1 MEENNNSTSRNTN
14 PTPQEQY
21 QKEQLEK
28 ANFNP
33 LDVSHSSTEDAYR
46 RRKNKERHAQIEAW
60 LAIAGLGGGAYGTA
74 ILVNK
79 NPELAEFIAK
89 LPGANRYSIK
99 HEIAVDNSIAFG
111 GKPTNLKGLYADQSL
126 GRSLLSIA
134 ASIEELSP
142 FGVLKTLQF
151 TNILEPL
158 TNVSREAKD
167 VHISGSTIRSSL
179 DYYDRLIHTMSGK
192 EKSLLESDTRRGFLL
207 RNNQLFRYLEDGT
220 IDEADPVLKHV
231 RMVTTHTK
239 MGEEISPNRL
249 LNKFANLL
257 GTNLGYDSYSRE
269 GTALIAGKSWK
280 DLAMR
285 WANAGF
291 MHSMEIGYKTLD
303 NPLQGV
309 EELFKATGIPN
320 IGKNG
325 SLVGGIF
332 DSNWYQSLKKKAN
345 IQLGTGGVYNT
356 TTTDAMTR
364 LGKNLVGKS
373 LAAYVGY
380 QAVNQVLDMVTPDSS
395 AWNDGIISGL
405 TANYANVRVGLA
417 KVLADPFQRYKEA
430 QENVADGS
438 TSLITLAGF
447 PIAGATAGA
456 SLAWYKRM
464 KDSAFEGI
472 EAATL
477 DSDIKVHKYG
487 FAQGIAEKL
496 KLGETNLSKSWGF
509 RGAVI
514 GAAISLPF
522 LPGALIGESSEDLK
536 ASYSGERKEAYRVST
551 GWLAGSE
558 DIKGGHIKA
567 FVPSRVARILS
578 NAEDEV
584 RYDGDNKLKRQLD
597 PIYSPLNYLKNPYA
611 FEEMHQDDMPYPVWG
626 MNVDYGSF
634 LGKIYQGTV
643 GEFIK
648 PTIINPQFLEDS
660 RLIRTNA
667 IENYRQQAQLDVN
680 RNEQQ
685 SASQTYHASKLSLA
699 ANWLGIT
706 GKSGEYPI
714 MSFAKPN
721 ERQMIDSGMMLAEES
736 PSSDPHTLA
745 AAQTYNALTDFTGL
759 KGFTTSLIVNKMGYD
774 PTDVRRQLA
783 RSGDAVSLADDF
795 KDANVGDALGCFTPE
810 MRVKTIDGY
819 KEIQCIRIGDLVL
832 TKDNSYKPVWNIF
845 PKYIE
850 DVILNIKVSGIK
862 NIIRVT
868 KNHIVPAYIDGVLV
882 EVNAGDLKQNDILI
896 IPDGHNNYI
905 YSEIEYIYESIYDGY
920 VFDLGVE
927 DIHYYTVEN
936 VLVHNSGEFLR
947 RIIPMGAGSS
957 PDDVNPML
965 NNSANWLPNDPTKY
979 FNDFSRGN
987 SFCLAPDS
995 LVEVYP
1001 NKVKKAKDILETDLL
1016 VDKKGY
1022 PTKIQGIVKLKD
1034 KETLKIIF
1042 NLNGTTPITCTGEHP
1057 IAVKIKST
1065 GTHKPMLL
1073 GTLKVLNKFLK
1084 ALEGKTEVKKEE
1096 IALKV
1101 GKSASGC
1108 TKFWKLLEKY
1118 GKIKTTK
1125 KRVYVLDTELF
1136 DEYLLDYGIYFKE
1149 AKDLEVGDYVAYPK
1163 PIYNNSSVIDTFD
1176 LAEIFKDDG
1185 FAITENYIYYNRSQI
1200 SAENYEYFRG
1210 ESEKIPDSF
1219 IYKAKWEQL
1228 TCLKDTP
1235 YRFKRY
1241 LKLSSELGSF
1251 AGLWLAEGWSTG
1263 TAHHVKEIEVVNKIY
1278 NDIGIPYKIR
1288 YKEGNGCYASFHCK
1302 WLARFMGYICG
1313 YGAKNKFIHDVVF
1326 NAPQEFVDNFIKMYY
1341 FGDGSEGVYDRRH
1354 VKAAKTVSYQL
1365 ALNMQKLLLIRQG
1378 IIASVVR
1385 DAEPSKKSKIN
1396 EKEIKSGISYN
1407 IYIRPQE
1414 SHSNLW
1420 RQDEKYIYWRVN
1432 SIEYSGS
1439 SDVYAFETEDST
1451 FCAYNILTHN
1461 SKIPLGEHRL
1471 PGKGLEAYR
1480 PELKGMDPNDYPL
1493 IYQYQV
1499 LSDVATNS
1507 PEHLSLKTYL
1517 LNADKE
1523 GKLSDTE
1530 RDMFY
1535 ESLTEEQAKKQRKQF
1550 SEYKSAEQFSKFSLG
1565 GKVLNTIWETAAH
1578 KAESPLETL
1587 TPFRPGAKF
1596 IHKRSA
1602 IEDYEMTMLNGP
1614 DTGIWTNPY
1623 SHFIRPAINR
1633 TAGILPGTQKPEHAE
1648 ERDNVEEYFD
1658 KLEYLKAR
1666 RNGRTNDV
1674 LRTVHGAT
1682 AAGILDVND
1691 FNKFS
1696 AGLSDNQRD
1705 YLQSFSKTTDS
1716 SDRRKILE
1724 MLPTDVA
1731 AGYQRIWN
1739 NLEVAEKAKKSGK
1752 DVDEAVK
1759 DAYIKSNMKELL
1771 SSRITGSNDSAQ
1783 LDAAV
1788 MESKKQK
1795 AMSGQNFSRRDE
1807 LLAKTRELKLRE
1819 ADKEAEAY
1827 VAARTGVPGE
1837 DWIGWDPR
1845 LKLDEV
1851 KLRTLQIG
1859 KADTY
1864 DYGFWDSDLK
1874 RNARIIALD
1883 DEDEVTRSYEDIK
1896 RTMRSDLLRKKDI
1909 ERTMFNN
1916 GIFARRV
1923 VLSDANTNNTDIR
1936 LQE

>member
-60 LAIAGLGGGAYGTA
+60 LTIAGLGGGAYGTA

-99 HEIAVDNSIAFG
+99 HGISVDNSIAFG
-111 GKPTNLKGLYADQSL
+111 GKPTNLKSLYSDQSL
-126 GRSLLSIA
+126 GRSLLSIG

-142 FGVLKTLQF
+142 FGVFKTLQF

-192 EKSLLESDTRRGFLL
+192 EKSLLESDTKRGFLL
-207 RNNQLFRYLEDGT
+207 RNNQLFRYLEDGS
-220 IDEADPVLKHV
+220 IDEADPVLKYV

-257 GTNLGYDSYSRE
+257 GTNLGYDSYAKE

-405 TANYANVRVGLA
+405 TANYANIRVGLA

-472 EAATL
+472 ETATL

-514 GAAISLPF
+514 GAAIALPF

-536 ASYSGERKEAYRVST
+536 ASYSGERKEAYRAST

-567 FVPSRVARILS
+567 FVPGRVARILS
-578 NAEDEV
+578 DAEDEV
-584 RYDGDNKLKRQLD
+584 RYNGDNKLKRQLD
-597 PIYSPLNYLKNPYA
+597 PIYSPFSYLKNPYA

-680 RNEQQ
+680 SNEQQ
-685 SASQTYHASKLSLA
+685 SAAQTYHSSKLSLA

-759 KGFTTSLIVNKMGYD
+759 KGFTTSLLVNKMGYD

-810 MRVKTIDGY
+810 MRVLTSEGY
-819 KEIQCIRIGDLVL
+819 KEIQHIKIGDMVLSKGGAYRPVKQVYKKQFTDITILQVKVGSIGSTIYCTPDHIFPGLKRQRYSGGHAKPLTSFELVDARIDSYNNSDYVVSPLNKLKEGILTIDMSNENYFFSTEKYLYNTDYNKNKIKIVELLEQQPKTTREDLRLLGYSDTDAKEGLAAYRKNRNQGRKQRFFKL
-832 TKDNSYKPVWNIF
+832 TKKMSKVIGWWLAEGSV
-845 PKYIE
+845 E
-850 DVILNIKVSGIK
+850 DKG
-862 NIIRVT
+862 RVQFAM
-868 KNHIVPAYIDGVLV
+868 HRDELSFAMEI
-882 EVNAGDLKQNDILI
+882 
-896 IPDGHNNYI
+896 
-905 YSEIEYIYESIYDGY
+905 SEIVKEE
-920 VFDLGVE
+920 LGVE
-927 DIHYYTVEN
+927 SQINFKNNSMTLRFAHKPFAIFLKYTFGCSAKTKKIPFNFQTSREFCEGALYGLIHGDGWFCTRTSKGGFTSISKKLATSVLSMLKDLSVVGSICTDYVENRPENSLPEGREVKTHFNSRNNITIGINNFNTLLTLLEQPISTEPTSKDDYTNFIYNYNQYVKIRSIEYLKYTGDMYDLEIDVCESDSLDDLDYINYYTVEN
-936 VLVHNSGEFLR
+936 ILVHNSGEVAR
-947 RIIPMGAGSS
+947 RIIPMGAGSN

-965 NNSANWLPNDPTKY
+965 NNAPQWLPNDPTKY

-987 SFCLAPDS
+987 PF
-995 LVEVYP
+995 
-1001 NKVKKAKDILETDLL
+1001 
-1016 VDKKGY
+1016 
-1022 PTKIQGIVKLKD
+1022 
-1034 KETLKIIF
+1034 
-1042 NLNGTTPITCTGEHP
+1042 
-1057 IAVKIKST
+1057 
-1065 GTHKPMLL
+1065 
-1073 GTLKVLNKFLK
+1073 
-1084 ALEGKTEVKKEE
+1084 
-1096 IALKV
+1096 
-1101 GKSASGC
+1101 
-1108 TKFWKLLEKY
+1108 
-1118 GKIKTTK
+1118 
-1125 KRVYVLDTELF
+1125 
-1136 DEYLLDYGIYFKE
+1136 
-1149 AKDLEVGDYVAYPK
+1149 
-1163 PIYNNSSVIDTFD
+1163 
-1176 LAEIFKDDG
+1176 
-1185 FAITENYIYYNRSQI
+1185 
-1200 SAENYEYFRG
+1200 
-1210 ESEKIPDSF
+1210 
-1219 IYKAKWEQL
+1219 
-1228 TCLKDTP
+1228 
-1235 YRFKRY
+1235 
-1241 LKLSSELGSF
+1241 
-1251 AGLWLAEGWSTG
+1251 
-1263 TAHHVKEIEVVNKIY
+1263 
-1278 NDIGIPYKIR
+1278 
-1288 YKEGNGCYASFHCK
+1288 
-1302 WLARFMGYICG
+1302 
-1313 YGAKNKFIHDVVF
+1313 
-1326 NAPQEFVDNFIKMYY
+1326 
-1341 FGDGSEGVYDRRH
+1341 
-1354 VKAAKTVSYQL
+1354 
-1365 ALNMQKLLLIRQG
+1365 
-1378 IIASVVR
+1378 
-1385 DAEPSKKSKIN
+1385 
-1396 EKEIKSGISYN
+1396 
-1407 IYIRPQE
+1407 
-1414 SHSNLW
+1414 
-1420 RQDEKYIYWRVN
+1420 
-1432 SIEYSGS
+1432 
-1439 SDVYAFETEDST
+1439 
-1451 FCAYNILTHN
+1451 

-1550 SEYKSAEQFSKFSLG
+1550 SEYKSDEQFSKFSLG

-1578 KAESPLETL
+1578 NAESPLETL

-1633 TAGILPGTQKPEHAE
+1633 TAGILPGIQKPEHAE

-1752 DVDEAVK
+1752 DIDEAVK

-1923 VLSDANTNNTDIR
+1923 ILSDANTNNTDIR

>member
-60 LAIAGLGGGAYGTA
+60 LTIAGLGGGAYGTA

-142 FGVLKTLQF
+142 FGILKTLQF

-192 EKSLLESDTRRGFLL
+192 EKSLLESDTKRGFLL

-257 GTNLGYDSYSRE
+257 GTNLGYDSYSKE

-405 TANYANVRVGLA
+405 TANYANIRVGLA

-514 GAAISLPF
+514 GAAIALPF

-536 ASYSGERKEAYRVST
+536 ASYSGERKEAYRAST

-578 NAEDEV
+578 DAEDEV
-584 RYDGDNKLKRQLD
+584 RYNGDNKLKRQLD
-597 PIYSPLNYLKNPYA
+597 PIYSPFSYLKNPYA

-795 KDANVGDALGCFTPE
+795 KDANVGDALA
-810 MRVKTIDGY
+810 
-819 KEIQCIRIGDLVL
+819 L
-832 TKDNSYKPVWNIF
+832 
-845 PKYIE
+845 
-850 DVILNIKVSGIK
+850 
-862 NIIRVT
+862 
-868 KNHIVPAYIDGVLV
+868 
-882 EVNAGDLKQNDILI
+882 
-896 IPDGHNNYI
+896 
-905 YSEIEYIYESIYDGY
+905 
-920 VFDLGVE
+920 
-927 DIHYYTVEN
+927 
-936 VLVHNSGEFLR
+936 GEFAR

-965 NNSANWLPNDPTKY
+965 NNAPKWLPNDPTKY
-979 FNDFSRGN
+979 YNDFSRGN
-987 SFCLAPDS
+987 QW
-995 LVEVYP
+995 
-1001 NKVKKAKDILETDLL
+1001 NKV
-1016 VDKKGY
+1016 
-1022 PTKIQGIVKLKD
+1022 
-1034 KETLKIIF
+1034 
-1042 NLNGTTPITCTGEHP
+1042 
-1057 IAVKIKST
+1057 
-1065 GTHKPMLL
+1065 
-1073 GTLKVLNKFLK
+1073 
-1084 ALEGKTEVKKEE
+1084 
-1096 IALKV
+1096 
-1101 GKSASGC
+1101 
-1108 TKFWKLLEKY
+1108 
-1118 GKIKTTK
+1118 
-1125 KRVYVLDTELF
+1125 
-1136 DEYLLDYGIYFKE
+1136 
-1149 AKDLEVGDYVAYPK
+1149 
-1163 PIYNNSSVIDTFD
+1163 
-1176 LAEIFKDDG
+1176 
-1185 FAITENYIYYNRSQI
+1185 
-1200 SAENYEYFRG
+1200 
-1210 ESEKIPDSF
+1210 
-1219 IYKAKWEQL
+1219 
-1228 TCLKDTP
+1228 
-1235 YRFKRY
+1235 
-1241 LKLSSELGSF
+1241 
-1251 AGLWLAEGWSTG
+1251 
-1263 TAHHVKEIEVVNKIY
+1263 
-1278 NDIGIPYKIR
+1278 
-1288 YKEGNGCYASFHCK
+1288 
-1302 WLARFMGYICG
+1302 
-1313 YGAKNKFIHDVVF
+1313 
-1326 NAPQEFVDNFIKMYY
+1326 
-1341 FGDGSEGVYDRRH
+1341 
-1354 VKAAKTVSYQL
+1354 
-1365 ALNMQKLLLIRQG
+1365 
-1378 IIASVVR
+1378 
-1385 DAEPSKKSKIN
+1385 
-1396 EKEIKSGISYN
+1396 
-1407 IYIRPQE
+1407 
-1414 SHSNLW
+1414 
-1420 RQDEKYIYWRVN
+1420 
-1432 SIEYSGS
+1432 
-1439 SDVYAFETEDST
+1439 
-1451 FCAYNILTHN
+1451 
-1461 SKIPLGEHRL
+1461 PLGEHRL
-1471 PGKGLEAYR
+1471 PGKGLEAYH
-1480 PELKGMDPNDYPL
+1480 PELKGIDPADYPL
-1493 IYQYQV
+1493 AYQYQV
-1499 LSDVATNS
+1499 LSDVAMNS

-1550 SEYKSAEQFSKFSLG
+1550 SEYKTSEQFSKFSIG
-1565 GKVLNTIWETAAH
+1565 GKVLNKIWETAAH
-1578 KAESPLETL
+1578 NAESPLETL

-1633 TAGILPGTQKPEHAE
+1633 TVGLLPGTQRPEHAE

-1807 LLAKTRELKLRE
+1807 LLAKTRELKLRD

>member
-60 LAIAGLGGGAYGTA
+60 LTIAGLGGGAYGTA

-192 EKSLLESDTRRGFLL
+192 EKSLLESDTKRGFLL

-356 TTTDAMTR
+356 TTKDAMTR

-536 ASYSGERKEAYRVST
+536 ASYSGERKEAYRAST

-578 NAEDEV
+578 DAEDEV
-584 RYDGDNKLKRQLD
+584 RYNGDNKLKRQLD
-597 PIYSPLNYLKNPYA
+597 PIYSPFSYLKNPYA

-795 KDANVGDALGCFTPE
+795 KDANVGDALA
-810 MRVKTIDGY
+810 
-819 KEIQCIRIGDLVL
+819 L
-832 TKDNSYKPVWNIF
+832 
-845 PKYIE
+845 
-850 DVILNIKVSGIK
+850 
-862 NIIRVT
+862 
-868 KNHIVPAYIDGVLV
+868 
-882 EVNAGDLKQNDILI
+882 
-896 IPDGHNNYI
+896 
-905 YSEIEYIYESIYDGY
+905 
-920 VFDLGVE
+920 
-927 DIHYYTVEN
+927 
-936 VLVHNSGEFLR
+936 GEFAR
-947 RIIPMGAGSS
+947 RIIPMGAGSN

-987 SFCLAPDS
+987 QW
-995 LVEVYP
+995 
-1001 NKVKKAKDILETDLL
+1001 NKV
-1016 VDKKGY
+1016 
-1022 PTKIQGIVKLKD
+1022 
-1034 KETLKIIF
+1034 
-1042 NLNGTTPITCTGEHP
+1042 
-1057 IAVKIKST
+1057 
-1065 GTHKPMLL
+1065 
-1073 GTLKVLNKFLK
+1073 
-1084 ALEGKTEVKKEE
+1084 
-1096 IALKV
+1096 
-1101 GKSASGC
+1101 
-1108 TKFWKLLEKY
+1108 
-1118 GKIKTTK
+1118 
-1125 KRVYVLDTELF
+1125 
-1136 DEYLLDYGIYFKE
+1136 
-1149 AKDLEVGDYVAYPK
+1149 
-1163 PIYNNSSVIDTFD
+1163 
-1176 LAEIFKDDG
+1176 
-1185 FAITENYIYYNRSQI
+1185 
-1200 SAENYEYFRG
+1200 
-1210 ESEKIPDSF
+1210 
-1219 IYKAKWEQL
+1219 
-1228 TCLKDTP
+1228 
-1235 YRFKRY
+1235 
-1241 LKLSSELGSF
+1241 
-1251 AGLWLAEGWSTG
+1251 
-1263 TAHHVKEIEVVNKIY
+1263 
-1278 NDIGIPYKIR
+1278 
-1288 YKEGNGCYASFHCK
+1288 
-1302 WLARFMGYICG
+1302 
-1313 YGAKNKFIHDVVF
+1313 
-1326 NAPQEFVDNFIKMYY
+1326 
-1341 FGDGSEGVYDRRH
+1341 
-1354 VKAAKTVSYQL
+1354 
-1365 ALNMQKLLLIRQG
+1365 
-1378 IIASVVR
+1378 
-1385 DAEPSKKSKIN
+1385 
-1396 EKEIKSGISYN
+1396 
-1407 IYIRPQE
+1407 
-1414 SHSNLW
+1414 
-1420 RQDEKYIYWRVN
+1420 
-1432 SIEYSGS
+1432 
-1439 SDVYAFETEDST
+1439 
-1451 FCAYNILTHN
+1451 
-1461 SKIPLGEHRL
+1461 PLGEHRL
-1471 PGKGLEAYR
+1471 PGKGLEAYH
-1480 PELKGMDPNDYPL
+1480 PELKGIDPADYPL
-1493 IYQYQV
+1493 AYQYQV
-1499 LSDVATNS
+1499 LSDVAMNS

-1795 AMSGQNFSRRDE
+1795 AMSGQDFSRRDE
-1807 LLAKTRELKLRE
+1807 LLAKTRELKLRQ

>member
-1 MEENNNSTSRNTN
+1 MEENNNNTSRNTD

-21 QKEQLEK
+21 QKEQLER

-33 LDVSHSSTEDAYR
+33 LDVSHTSSEDAYR
-46 RRKNKERHAQIEAW
+46 RRKSKEKQAQLEAW
-60 LAIAGLGGGAYGTA
+60 LTIAGLGGGAYGTA

-99 HEIAVDNSIAFG
+99 HDIATANSIAFG

-126 GRSLLSIA
+126 GRSLLSIG

-142 FGVLKTLQF
+142 FGILKTLQF
-151 TNILEPL
+151 TNVLEPL
-158 TNVSREAKD
+158 TNISRKAKD

-179 DYYDRLIHTMSGK
+179 DYYDRLIHTMSNA
-192 EKSLLESDTRRGFLL
+192 EKSLHENDIKRGFLL
-207 RNNQLFRYLEDGT
+207 RDNKLFRYLDDGT
-220 IDEADPVLKHV
+220 IDEANPVLKHA

-239 MGEEISPNRL
+239 MGEEVSPNRL

-257 GTNLGYDSYSRE
+257 GTNLGYDSYSKE
-269 GTALIAGKSWK
+269 GTAIIAGKSWK

-285 WANAGF
+285 WVNAGF

-303 NPLQGV
+303 NPLQGA

-356 TTTDAMTR
+356 TTKDAMTR

-380 QAVNQVLDMVTPDSS
+380 QAVNQVLDTVTPDSS

-472 EAATL
+472 ETATL

-487 FAQGIAEKL
+487 FAQGIAENL

-514 GAAISLPF
+514 GAAVALPF
-522 LPGALIGESSEDLK
+522 LPGALIGDSSEDLK
-536 ASYSGERKEAYRVST
+536 ASYSGERKEAYRAST

-578 NAEDEV
+578 DAEDEV
-584 RYDGDNKLKRQLD
+584 RYNGDNKLKRQLD

-643 GEFIK
+643 GELIK

-667 IENYRQQAQLDVN
+667 IENYRQEAQLDVN
-680 RNEQQ
+680 SEQ
-685 SASQTYHASKLSLA
+685 SATNTYHTSKLGLA

-706 GKSGEYPI
+706 GKSGEFPI

-759 KGFTTSLIVNKMGYD
+759 KGFTTSLLVNKMGYD

-795 KDANVGDALGCFTPE
+795 KDANVGDALGLGE
-810 MRVKTIDGY
+810 
-819 KEIQCIRIGDLVL
+819 
-832 TKDNSYKPVWNIF
+832 
-845 PKYIE
+845 
-850 DVILNIKVSGIK
+850 VS
-862 NIIRVT
+862 
-868 KNHIVPAYIDGVLV
+868 
-882 EVNAGDLKQNDILI
+882 
-896 IPDGHNNYI
+896 
-905 YSEIEYIYESIYDGY
+905 
-920 VFDLGVE
+920 
-927 DIHYYTVEN
+927 
-936 VLVHNSGEFLR
+936 R
-947 RIIPMGAGSS
+947 RIIPMGAGSN

-965 NNSANWLPNDPTKY
+965 NNAPQWLPNDPTKY

-987 SFCLAPDS
+987 PF
-995 LVEVYP
+995 
-1001 NKVKKAKDILETDLL
+1001 
-1016 VDKKGY
+1016 
-1022 PTKIQGIVKLKD
+1022 
-1034 KETLKIIF
+1034 
-1042 NLNGTTPITCTGEHP
+1042 
-1057 IAVKIKST
+1057 
-1065 GTHKPMLL
+1065 
-1073 GTLKVLNKFLK
+1073 
-1084 ALEGKTEVKKEE
+1084 
-1096 IALKV
+1096 
-1101 GKSASGC
+1101 
-1108 TKFWKLLEKY
+1108 
-1118 GKIKTTK
+1118 
-1125 KRVYVLDTELF
+1125 
-1136 DEYLLDYGIYFKE
+1136 
-1149 AKDLEVGDYVAYPK
+1149 
-1163 PIYNNSSVIDTFD
+1163 
-1176 LAEIFKDDG
+1176 
-1185 FAITENYIYYNRSQI
+1185 
-1200 SAENYEYFRG
+1200 
-1210 ESEKIPDSF
+1210 
-1219 IYKAKWEQL
+1219 
-1228 TCLKDTP
+1228 
-1235 YRFKRY
+1235 
-1241 LKLSSELGSF
+1241 
-1251 AGLWLAEGWSTG
+1251 
-1263 TAHHVKEIEVVNKIY
+1263 
-1278 NDIGIPYKIR
+1278 
-1288 YKEGNGCYASFHCK
+1288 
-1302 WLARFMGYICG
+1302 
-1313 YGAKNKFIHDVVF
+1313 
-1326 NAPQEFVDNFIKMYY
+1326 
-1341 FGDGSEGVYDRRH
+1341 
-1354 VKAAKTVSYQL
+1354 
-1365 ALNMQKLLLIRQG
+1365 
-1378 IIASVVR
+1378 
-1385 DAEPSKKSKIN
+1385 
-1396 EKEIKSGISYN
+1396 
-1407 IYIRPQE
+1407 
-1414 SHSNLW
+1414 
-1420 RQDEKYIYWRVN
+1420 
-1432 SIEYSGS
+1432 
-1439 SDVYAFETEDST
+1439 
-1451 FCAYNILTHN
+1451 

-1493 IYQYQV
+1493 AYQYQV

-1550 SEYKSAEQFSKFSLG
+1550 SEYKTSEQFSKFSIG
-1565 GKVLNTIWETAAH
+1565 GKVLNKIWETAAH
-1578 KAESPLETL
+1578 NAESPLETL

-1633 TAGILPGTQKPEHAE
+1633 TVGLLPGTQRPEHAE

-1674 LRTVHGAT
+1674 LRTVHGA
-1682 AAGILDVND
+1682 AATGILDVND

-1716 SDRRKILE
+1716 ADRRKILE
-1724 MLPTDVA
+1724 MLPTDVS
-1731 AGYQRIWN
+1731 AGYKKIWE
-1739 NLEVAEKAKKSGK
+1739 NLDVAEKAKRSGK
-1752 DVDEAVK
+1752 NIDEEVK
-1759 DAYIKSNMKELL
+1759 DNYIKSNMKDLL
-1771 SSRITGSNDSAQ
+1771 ASRITGSNDSAE

-1788 MESKKQK
+1788 MEAKKQK
-1795 AMSGQNFSRRDE
+1795 SMAGQNFSRRDE
-1807 LLAKTRELKLRE
+1807 LLAKTRELKLRD

-1845 LKLDEV
+1845 LKLDEI

-1874 RNARIIALD
+1874 RNSRIIALD

-1909 ERTMFNN
+1909 ERTMFDN

-1923 VLSDANTNNTDIR
+1923 ILSDANTNNTDIR

>member
-60 LAIAGLGGGAYGTA
+60 LTIAGLGGGAYGTA

-111 GKPTNLKGLYADQSL
+111 GKPTNLKGLYTDQSL

-192 EKSLLESDTRRGFLL
+192 EKSLLESDTKRGFLL

-257 GTNLGYDSYSRE
+257 GTNLGYDSYSKE

-356 TTTDAMTR
+356 TTKDAMTR

-536 ASYSGERKEAYRVST
+536 ASYSGERKEAYRAST

-578 NAEDEV
+578 DAEDEV
-584 RYDGDNKLKRQLD
+584 RYNGDNKLKRKLD
-597 PIYSPLNYLKNPYA
+597 PIYSPFSYLKNPYA

-795 KDANVGDALGCFTPE
+795 KDANVGDALA
-810 MRVKTIDGY
+810 
-819 KEIQCIRIGDLVL
+819 L
-832 TKDNSYKPVWNIF
+832 
-845 PKYIE
+845 
-850 DVILNIKVSGIK
+850 
-862 NIIRVT
+862 
-868 KNHIVPAYIDGVLV
+868 
-882 EVNAGDLKQNDILI
+882 
-896 IPDGHNNYI
+896 
-905 YSEIEYIYESIYDGY
+905 
-920 VFDLGVE
+920 
-927 DIHYYTVEN
+927 
-936 VLVHNSGEFLR
+936 GEFAR
-947 RIIPMGAGSS
+947 RIIPMGAGSN

-965 NNSANWLPNDPTKY
+965 NNAPKWLPNDPTKY

-987 SFCLAPDS
+987 SFCLAPES

-1278 NDIGIPYKIR
+1278 SDIGIPYKIR

-1396 EKEIKSGISYN
+1396 EKEIKSGVSYN

-1471 PGKGLEAYR
+1471 PGKGLEVYK

-1550 SEYKSAEQFSKFSLG
+1550 SEYKSTEQFSKFSIG
-1565 GKVLNTIWETAAH
+1565 GKVLNKIWETAAH
-1578 KAESPLETL
+1578 NAESPLETL

>member
-21 QKEQLEK
+21 QIEQLEK

-60 LAIAGLGGGAYGTA
+60 LTLAGLGGGAYGTA

-99 HEIAVDNSIAFG
+99 HGISVDNSIAFG
-111 GKPTNLKGLYADQSL
+111 GKPTNLKSLYSDQSL
-126 GRSLLSIA
+126 GRSLLSIG

-142 FGVLKTLQF
+142 FGVFKTLQF

-192 EKSLLESDTRRGFLL
+192 EKSLLESDTKRGFLL
-207 RNNQLFRYLEDGT
+207 RNNQLFRYLEDGS
-220 IDEADPVLKHV
+220 IDEADPVLKYV

-257 GTNLGYDSYSRE
+257 GTNLGYDSYAKE

-356 TTTDAMTR
+356 TTKDAMTR

-514 GAAISLPF
+514 GAAIALPF

-536 ASYSGERKEAYRVST
+536 ASYSGERKEAYRAST

-567 FVPSRVARILS
+567 FVPGRVARILS
-578 NAEDEV
+578 DAEDEV
-584 RYDGDNKLKRQLD
+584 RYNGDNKLKRQLD
-597 PIYSPLNYLKNPYA
+597 PIYSPFSYLKNPYA

-680 RNEQQ
+680 SNEQQ
-685 SASQTYHASKLSLA
+685 SAAQTYHASKLSLA

-759 KGFTTSLIVNKMGYD
+759 KGFTTSLLVNKMGYD

-795 KDANVGDALGCFTPE
+795 KDANVGDAFGLGE
-810 MRVKTIDGY
+810 
-819 KEIQCIRIGDLVL
+819 
-832 TKDNSYKPVWNIF
+832 
-845 PKYIE
+845 
-850 DVILNIKVSGIK
+850 VS
-862 NIIRVT
+862 
-868 KNHIVPAYIDGVLV
+868 
-882 EVNAGDLKQNDILI
+882 
-896 IPDGHNNYI
+896 
-905 YSEIEYIYESIYDGY
+905 
-920 VFDLGVE
+920 
-927 DIHYYTVEN
+927 
-936 VLVHNSGEFLR
+936 R
-947 RIIPMGAGSS
+947 RIIPMGAGSN

-965 NNSANWLPNDPTKY
+965 NNAPQWLPNDPTKY

-987 SFCLAPDS
+987 PF
-995 LVEVYP
+995 
-1001 NKVKKAKDILETDLL
+1001 
-1016 VDKKGY
+1016 
-1022 PTKIQGIVKLKD
+1022 
-1034 KETLKIIF
+1034 
-1042 NLNGTTPITCTGEHP
+1042 
-1057 IAVKIKST
+1057 
-1065 GTHKPMLL
+1065 
-1073 GTLKVLNKFLK
+1073 
-1084 ALEGKTEVKKEE
+1084 
-1096 IALKV
+1096 
-1101 GKSASGC
+1101 
-1108 TKFWKLLEKY
+1108 
-1118 GKIKTTK
+1118 
-1125 KRVYVLDTELF
+1125 
-1136 DEYLLDYGIYFKE
+1136 
-1149 AKDLEVGDYVAYPK
+1149 
-1163 PIYNNSSVIDTFD
+1163 
-1176 LAEIFKDDG
+1176 
-1185 FAITENYIYYNRSQI
+1185 
-1200 SAENYEYFRG
+1200 
-1210 ESEKIPDSF
+1210 
-1219 IYKAKWEQL
+1219 
-1228 TCLKDTP
+1228 
-1235 YRFKRY
+1235 
-1241 LKLSSELGSF
+1241 
-1251 AGLWLAEGWSTG
+1251 
-1263 TAHHVKEIEVVNKIY
+1263 
-1278 NDIGIPYKIR
+1278 
-1288 YKEGNGCYASFHCK
+1288 
-1302 WLARFMGYICG
+1302 
-1313 YGAKNKFIHDVVF
+1313 
-1326 NAPQEFVDNFIKMYY
+1326 
-1341 FGDGSEGVYDRRH
+1341 
-1354 VKAAKTVSYQL
+1354 
-1365 ALNMQKLLLIRQG
+1365 
-1378 IIASVVR
+1378 
-1385 DAEPSKKSKIN
+1385 
-1396 EKEIKSGISYN
+1396 
-1407 IYIRPQE
+1407 
-1414 SHSNLW
+1414 
-1420 RQDEKYIYWRVN
+1420 
-1432 SIEYSGS
+1432 
-1439 SDVYAFETEDST
+1439 
-1451 FCAYNILTHN
+1451 

-1550 SEYKSAEQFSKFSLG
+1550 SEYKSDEQFSKFSLG

-1578 KAESPLETL
+1578 NAESPLETL

-1752 DVDEAVK
+1752 DIDEAVK

-1923 VLSDANTNNTDIR
+1923 ILSDANTNNTDIR

>member
-1 MEENNNSTSRNTN
+1 MEENNNNTSRNTD

-21 QKEQLEK
+21 QKEQLER

-33 LDVSHSSTEDAYR
+33 LEVSHTSSEDAYR
-46 RRKNKERHAQIEAW
+46 RRKNKEKQAQLEAW
-60 LAIAGLGGGAYGTA
+60 LTIAGLGGGAYGTA

-99 HEIAVDNSIAFG
+99 HDVATANSIAFG

-142 FGVLKTLQF
+142 FGILKTLQF

-192 EKSLLESDTRRGFLL
+192 EKSLLESDTKRGFLL

-257 GTNLGYDSYSRE
+257 GTNLGYDSYSKE

-405 TANYANVRVGLA
+405 TANYANIRVGLA

-536 ASYSGERKEAYRVST
+536 ASYSGERKEAYRAST

-578 NAEDEV
+578 DAEDEV
-584 RYDGDNKLKRQLD
+584 RYNGDNKLKRQLD
-597 PIYSPLNYLKNPYA
+597 PIYSPFSYLKNPYA

-795 KDANVGDALGCFTPE
+795 KDANVGDALA
-810 MRVKTIDGY
+810 
-819 KEIQCIRIGDLVL
+819 L
-832 TKDNSYKPVWNIF
+832 
-845 PKYIE
+845 
-850 DVILNIKVSGIK
+850 
-862 NIIRVT
+862 
-868 KNHIVPAYIDGVLV
+868 
-882 EVNAGDLKQNDILI
+882 
-896 IPDGHNNYI
+896 
-905 YSEIEYIYESIYDGY
+905 
-920 VFDLGVE
+920 
-927 DIHYYTVEN
+927 
-936 VLVHNSGEFLR
+936 GEFAR

-965 NNSANWLPNDPTKY
+965 NNAPKWLPNDPTKY
-979 FNDFSRGN
+979 YNDFSRGN
-987 SFCLAPDS
+987 QW
-995 LVEVYP
+995 
-1001 NKVKKAKDILETDLL
+1001 NKV
-1016 VDKKGY
+1016 
-1022 PTKIQGIVKLKD
+1022 
-1034 KETLKIIF
+1034 
-1042 NLNGTTPITCTGEHP
+1042 
-1057 IAVKIKST
+1057 
-1065 GTHKPMLL
+1065 
-1073 GTLKVLNKFLK
+1073 
-1084 ALEGKTEVKKEE
+1084 
-1096 IALKV
+1096 
-1101 GKSASGC
+1101 
-1108 TKFWKLLEKY
+1108 
-1118 GKIKTTK
+1118 
-1125 KRVYVLDTELF
+1125 
-1136 DEYLLDYGIYFKE
+1136 
-1149 AKDLEVGDYVAYPK
+1149 
-1163 PIYNNSSVIDTFD
+1163 
-1176 LAEIFKDDG
+1176 
-1185 FAITENYIYYNRSQI
+1185 
-1200 SAENYEYFRG
+1200 
-1210 ESEKIPDSF
+1210 
-1219 IYKAKWEQL
+1219 
-1228 TCLKDTP
+1228 
-1235 YRFKRY
+1235 
-1241 LKLSSELGSF
+1241 
-1251 AGLWLAEGWSTG
+1251 
-1263 TAHHVKEIEVVNKIY
+1263 
-1278 NDIGIPYKIR
+1278 
-1288 YKEGNGCYASFHCK
+1288 
-1302 WLARFMGYICG
+1302 
-1313 YGAKNKFIHDVVF
+1313 
-1326 NAPQEFVDNFIKMYY
+1326 
-1341 FGDGSEGVYDRRH
+1341 
-1354 VKAAKTVSYQL
+1354 
-1365 ALNMQKLLLIRQG
+1365 
-1378 IIASVVR
+1378 
-1385 DAEPSKKSKIN
+1385 
-1396 EKEIKSGISYN
+1396 
-1407 IYIRPQE
+1407 
-1414 SHSNLW
+1414 
-1420 RQDEKYIYWRVN
+1420 
-1432 SIEYSGS
+1432 
-1439 SDVYAFETEDST
+1439 
-1451 FCAYNILTHN
+1451 
-1461 SKIPLGEHRL
+1461 PLGEHRL
-1471 PGKGLEAYR
+1471 PGKGLEAYH
-1480 PELKGMDPNDYPL
+1480 PELKGIDPADYPL
-1493 IYQYQV
+1493 AYQYQV
-1499 LSDVATNS
+1499 LSDVAMNS

-1550 SEYKSAEQFSKFSLG
+1550 SEYKTSEQFSKFSIG
-1565 GKVLNTIWETAAH
+1565 GKVLNKIWETAAH
-1578 KAESPLETL
+1578 NAESPLETL

-1633 TAGILPGTQKPEHAE
+1633 TVGLLPGTQRPEHAE

-1807 LLAKTRELKLRE
+1807 LLAKTRELKLRD

-1874 RNARIIALD
+1874 RNSRIIALD

>member
-60 LAIAGLGGGAYGTA
+60 LTIAGLGGGAYGTA

-192 EKSLLESDTRRGFLL
+192 EKSLLESDTKRGFLL

-356 TTTDAMTR
+356 TTKDAMTR

-536 ASYSGERKEAYRVST
+536 ASYSGERKEAYRAST

-578 NAEDEV
+578 DAEDEV
-584 RYDGDNKLKRQLD
+584 RYNGDNKLKRQLD
-597 PIYSPLNYLKNPYA
+597 PIYSPFSYLKNPYA

-795 KDANVGDALGCFTPE
+795 KDANVGDALA
-810 MRVKTIDGY
+810 
-819 KEIQCIRIGDLVL
+819 L
-832 TKDNSYKPVWNIF
+832 
-845 PKYIE
+845 
-850 DVILNIKVSGIK
+850 
-862 NIIRVT
+862 
-868 KNHIVPAYIDGVLV
+868 
-882 EVNAGDLKQNDILI
+882 
-896 IPDGHNNYI
+896 
-905 YSEIEYIYESIYDGY
+905 
-920 VFDLGVE
+920 
-927 DIHYYTVEN
+927 
-936 VLVHNSGEFLR
+936 GEFAR
-947 RIIPMGAGSS
+947 RIIPMGAGSN

-987 SFCLAPDS
+987 QW
-995 LVEVYP
+995 
-1001 NKVKKAKDILETDLL
+1001 NKV
-1016 VDKKGY
+1016 
-1022 PTKIQGIVKLKD
+1022 
-1034 KETLKIIF
+1034 
-1042 NLNGTTPITCTGEHP
+1042 
-1057 IAVKIKST
+1057 
-1065 GTHKPMLL
+1065 
-1073 GTLKVLNKFLK
+1073 
-1084 ALEGKTEVKKEE
+1084 
-1096 IALKV
+1096 
-1101 GKSASGC
+1101 
-1108 TKFWKLLEKY
+1108 
-1118 GKIKTTK
+1118 
-1125 KRVYVLDTELF
+1125 
-1136 DEYLLDYGIYFKE
+1136 
-1149 AKDLEVGDYVAYPK
+1149 
-1163 PIYNNSSVIDTFD
+1163 
-1176 LAEIFKDDG
+1176 
-1185 FAITENYIYYNRSQI
+1185 
-1200 SAENYEYFRG
+1200 
-1210 ESEKIPDSF
+1210 
-1219 IYKAKWEQL
+1219 
-1228 TCLKDTP
+1228 
-1235 YRFKRY
+1235 
-1241 LKLSSELGSF
+1241 
-1251 AGLWLAEGWSTG
+1251 
-1263 TAHHVKEIEVVNKIY
+1263 
-1278 NDIGIPYKIR
+1278 
-1288 YKEGNGCYASFHCK
+1288 
-1302 WLARFMGYICG
+1302 
-1313 YGAKNKFIHDVVF
+1313 
-1326 NAPQEFVDNFIKMYY
+1326 
-1341 FGDGSEGVYDRRH
+1341 
-1354 VKAAKTVSYQL
+1354 
-1365 ALNMQKLLLIRQG
+1365 
-1378 IIASVVR
+1378 
-1385 DAEPSKKSKIN
+1385 
-1396 EKEIKSGISYN
+1396 
-1407 IYIRPQE
+1407 
-1414 SHSNLW
+1414 
-1420 RQDEKYIYWRVN
+1420 
-1432 SIEYSGS
+1432 
-1439 SDVYAFETEDST
+1439 
-1451 FCAYNILTHN
+1451 
-1461 SKIPLGEHRL
+1461 PLGEHRL
-1471 PGKGLEAYR
+1471 PGKGLEAYH
-1480 PELKGMDPNDYPL
+1480 PELKGIDPADYPL
-1493 IYQYQV
+1493 AYQYQV
-1499 LSDVATNS
+1499 LSDVAMNS

-1795 AMSGQNFSRRDE
+1795 AMSGQDFSRRDE

>member
-46 RRKNKERHAQIEAW
+46 RRKNKERQAQIEAW
-60 LAIAGLGGGAYGTA
+60 LTIAGLGGGAYGTA

-179 DYYDRLIHTMSGK
+179 DYYDRLINTMSGK
-192 EKSLLESDTRRGFLL
+192 EKSLLESDTKRGFLL

-536 ASYSGERKEAYRVST
+536 ASYSGERKEAYRAST

-578 NAEDEV
+578 DAEDEV
-584 RYDGDNKLKRQLD
+584 RYNGDNKLKRQLD
-597 PIYSPLNYLKNPYA
+597 PIYSPFSYLKNPYA

-810 MRVKTIDGY
+810 MRVLTSEGY
-819 KEIQCIRIGDLVL
+819 KEIQHIKIGDMVL

-868 KNHIVPAYIDGVLV
+868 KNHIIPAYVNGILV
-882 EVNAGDLKQNDILI
+882 EINAEDLKQNDILI
-896 IPDGHNNYI
+896 IPDGYNNYI
-905 YSEIEYIYESIYDGY
+905 YSEIEYIYGSIYDGF

-947 RIIPMGAGSS
+947 RIIPMGAGSN

-965 NNSANWLPNDPTKY
+965 NNSANWLPSDPSKY
-979 FNDFSRGN
+979 YNDFSRGN
-987 SFCLAPDS
+987 AFNS
-995 LVEVYP
+995 VE
-1001 NKVKKAKDILETDLL
+1001 
-1016 VDKKGY
+1016 
-1022 PTKIQGIVKLKD
+1022 
-1034 KETLKIIF
+1034 
-1042 NLNGTTPITCTGEHP
+1042 
-1057 IAVKIKST
+1057 
-1065 GTHKPMLL
+1065 
-1073 GTLKVLNKFLK
+1073 
-1084 ALEGKTEVKKEE
+1084 
-1096 IALKV
+1096 
-1101 GKSASGC
+1101 
-1108 TKFWKLLEKY
+1108 
-1118 GKIKTTK
+1118 
-1125 KRVYVLDTELF
+1125 
-1136 DEYLLDYGIYFKE
+1136 
-1149 AKDLEVGDYVAYPK
+1149 
-1163 PIYNNSSVIDTFD
+1163 
-1176 LAEIFKDDG
+1176 
-1185 FAITENYIYYNRSQI
+1185 
-1200 SAENYEYFRG
+1200 
-1210 ESEKIPDSF
+1210 
-1219 IYKAKWEQL
+1219 
-1228 TCLKDTP
+1228 
-1235 YRFKRY
+1235 
-1241 LKLSSELGSF
+1241 
-1251 AGLWLAEGWSTG
+1251 
-1263 TAHHVKEIEVVNKIY
+1263 
-1278 NDIGIPYKIR
+1278 
-1288 YKEGNGCYASFHCK
+1288 
-1302 WLARFMGYICG
+1302 
-1313 YGAKNKFIHDVVF
+1313 
-1326 NAPQEFVDNFIKMYY
+1326 
-1341 FGDGSEGVYDRRH
+1341 
-1354 VKAAKTVSYQL
+1354 
-1365 ALNMQKLLLIRQG
+1365 
-1378 IIASVVR
+1378 
-1385 DAEPSKKSKIN
+1385 
-1396 EKEIKSGISYN
+1396 
-1407 IYIRPQE
+1407 
-1414 SHSNLW
+1414 
-1420 RQDEKYIYWRVN
+1420 
-1432 SIEYSGS
+1432 
-1439 SDVYAFETEDST
+1439 
-1451 FCAYNILTHN
+1451 
-1461 SKIPLGEHRL
+1461 LGEHRL
-1471 PGKGLEAYR
+1471 PGRGLEVYK

-1499 LSDVATNS
+1499 LSDVAMNS

-1578 KAESPLETL
+1578 NAESPLEAL

-1752 DVDEAVK
+1752 DIDEAVK

-1923 VLSDANTNNTDIR
+1923 ILSDANTNNTDIR